1 MNHVLL
7 AYDKVLVTGGAG
19 FIGSHTVDALLDHGS
34 EVWVL
39 DNLSTGFLPNLRTW
53 RESRKFHFTRNT
65 VTNYR
70 TVEALASKTDAVV
83 HLAAVVSPYLSVK
96 KPEIV
101 NEVNVSGTLNILRA
115 AVRKG
120 IKRVVFASSSSV
132 YGNQSALPIS
142 ESNLPTPVTPYG
154 VSKLSGEKYC
164 GAFYETYNLSTV
176 ALRYFNVY
184 GQRQRAN
191 PYSGVIAIFASDL
204 SKGERPRIYGDGE
217 QTRDFI
223 HVSDIVKANLRAL
236 EEQRAVGEAFN
247 IGTGQGTSINRLFAI
262 LAELSERS
270 DIQPIYARE
279 RPGDIKHSYASMT
292 KTRDILGFESKTELR
307 QGLQRLMP
315 PRSRMNEFPR
325 KS

>member
-1 MNHVLL
+1 
-7 AYDKVLVTGGAG
+7 LVTGGAG
-19 FIGSHTVDALLDHGS
+19 FIGSHTVDALLDLGS

-39 DNLSTGFLPNLRTW
+39 DNLSTGSLYNLRTW
-53 RESRKFHFTRNT
+53 KKSRKFHFTRNT

-70 TVEALASKTDAVV
+70 TVEELAGKTDAII

-115 AVRKG
+115 AVKKDV
-120 IKRVVFASSSSV
+120 KRVVFASSSSV
-132 YGNQSALPIS
+132 YGNQTSLPIS
-142 ESNLPTPVTPYG
+142 ESNLPTPITPYG

-164 GAFYETYNLSTV
+164 GAFHETYHLSTV

-191 PYSGVIAIFASDL
+191 PYSGVIAIFASLL

-223 HVSDIVKANLRAL
+223 HVWDVVKANLRAL
-236 EEQRAVGEAFN
+236 EAERASGEAFN
-247 IGTGQGTSINRLFAI
+247 IGTGERTSINRLFAI
-262 LAELSERS
+262 LAELTDKS
-270 DIQPIYARE
+270 DIHPTYARE
-279 RPGDIKHSYASMT
+279 RPGDIKHSYASIT
-292 KTRDILGFESKTELR
+292 KAREILGFESKTQLR
-307 QGLQRLMP
+307 QGLQRLIP
-315 PRSRMNEFPR
+315 PHSPTNEFPR